1 MASCDLLFEGT
12 KDDPSLASYT
22 SYADTCAGRQ
32 PENTQQFCSV
42 SFPG

>member
-1 MASCDLLFEGT
+1 MASCDLLFVGT
-12 KDDPSLASYT
+12 QSDPSLAAYT

-32 PENTQQFCSV
+32 PEGTQQLCTD